1 MDLERALSANEMS
14 DCPDG
19 EDVQPIICDNG
30 SGMIKAGF
38 AGDDAPRACFP
49 TVIGTPKDERIKKHL
64 QKTKYVGDEALQK
77 RDILNLTCPL
87 TKHGA
92 IDRRGDM
99 EDVWRHMF
107 YNELCIQPEEHP
119 ILNSEPPLNPKWCR
133 EAVTQIMFETFNVP
147 SQYLGLSSVLSL
159 YASGRTT
166 GVVID
171 SGDGYTC
178 CVPIYDGYA
187 LPHAIKRG
195 EISGSDITEYLMKL
209 LNKNENISYSFESF
223 SGKQIV
229 KDIKEKLSYVTTDNL
244 CNEKQYELPDGTI
257 INIGSERFE
266 CTEIL
271 FDPSLIGKTC
281 NGIAKTLYDSIVACD
296 VDIHRDLMTNIVL
309 SGGNTM
315 FNGINQ
321 RLMKEWNK
329 FGLMN
334 NHIYDGG
341 NLIIDGYL
349 RKYYLNYNKFPIY
362 KDITEI
368 MNKYTCYKC
377 NIIDTKKNR
386 LDLPW
391 IGGSILSSLSTFE
404 EMWMLKDDYEEA
416 GPAFVH
422 RYCP

>member
-315 FNGINQ
+315 FNGIDI
-321 RLMKEWNK
+321 RLDKEFVK
-329 FGLMN
+329 IMGSGLT
-334 NHIYDGG
+334 
-341 NLIIDGYL
+341 LINGYVRQNYNGKL
-349 RKYYLNYNKFPIY
+349 LYEDIVDLVSKYSNSKKLEGPTKIIVPPERKYSA
-362 KDITEI
+362 
-368 MNKYTCYKC
+368 
-377 NIIDTKKNR
+377 
-386 LDLPW
+386 W
-391 IGGSILSSLSTFE
+391 IGGSILSSLSTFQD
-404 EMWMLKDDYEEA
+404 MWITKDEYSSS
-416 GPAFVH
+416 GPGIVH
-422 RYCP
+422 RKCF